1 MTFGSPNFIPC
12 LTTLLLLTA
21 CAELPRGMAV
31 RGSVGGQRI
40 ETQVDSEVARYYL
53 AHYLA
58 DQRGDALL
66 DGRIDRVY
74 QSAHDDLPDRNELKS
89 LSDDFSIDF
98 AALYLADRIAR
109 KPLNRRFRSAFEQA
123 HAYTREASPEGRLK
137 LPAVAANYEV
147 VFVPGYL
154 YKRYPVTG
162 ADFAVPRAA
171 LQRVGLA
178 YHFVETDEDG
188 AIEANANL
196 VVSAIRGRA
205 RTGRRL
211 IVVSASKS
219 GSEVALALTQL
230 GSTETRHVA
239 AWINIV
245 GTLQGSP
252 LADGNLWQQLEDTI
266 GQVDI
271 AGVESLTTQ
280 RSRQRFHAF
289 RIPEHVLVVNYIGI
303 PLTGSI
309 SSLARTG
316 YLELRDYG
324 PNDGL
329 SLLSDL
335 IAPGGLTLAE
345 LGRDHFL
352 LDERIDV
359 TTAALAIAVIRWLR
373 HHDPSLS
380 SIPGS

>member
-1 MTFGSPNFIPC
+1 MIFGLPKLI
-12 LTTLLLLTA
+12 LLLPA
-21 CAELPRGMAV
+21 FVFFASCAGLPV
-31 RGSVGGQRI
+31 RGSVGGQTI
-40 ETQVDSEVARYYL
+40 ETRVDTEVARYYL
-53 AHYLA
+53 ANYLA
-58 DQRGDALL
+58 GKRSDALL
-66 DGRIDRVY
+66 DERIDRVY
-74 QSAHDDLPDRNELKS
+74 QNSHDGLPDRNKLKS
-89 LSDDFSIDF
+89 LSEDFSIDF
-98 AALYLADRIAR
+98 AALYLADRIAHN
-109 KPLNRRFRSAFEQA
+109 PLNRRFRSAFDQE
-123 HAYTREASPEGRLK
+123 HAYARKTFPECRLK
-137 LPAVAANYEV
+137 LPAVAADYEV
-147 VFVPGYL
+147 VLIPGYL
-154 YKRYPVTG
+154 YKRHPVTG
-162 ADFAVPRAA
+162 ADFAAPRAA

-196 VVSAIRGRA
+196 VAVTIRARP

-211 IVVSASKS
+211 IIVSASKS

-230 GSTETRHVA
+230 GPTETRHVA

-252 LADGNLWQQLEDTI
+252 LADENLWQQLEDTI
-266 GQVDI
+266 GEVDI

-280 RSRQRFHAF
+280 RSRQRFRAF

-303 PLTGSI
+303 PLMGTI

-316 YLELRDYG
+316 YLQLRDYG

-335 IAPGGLTLAE
+335 IVPGGLTLAE

-352 LDERIDV
+352 LDDHLDV
-359 TTAALAIAVIRWLR
+359 TTVALAITVIRWLENR
-373 HHDPSLS
+373 GHETPKH
-380 SIPGS
+380 PGS